1 MVLALAVSG
10 CGGSKKEALT
20 RYVQQVNTVASG
32 MRLELE
38 QVAAVNAGF
47 RSTADLAA
55 LAPKFARADRTLGT
69 FAARLAA
76 LDPPPEAKPV
86 AATLAKL
93 VAVERDLVAE
103 LHRFAVFL
111 PAFRKALAPYGR
123 AVAVFRNAA
132 SSVKTAT
139 AEASVVDV
147 YANAL
152 SKPLAALARLS
163 PPAVLAPTYTTETR
177 LLRRSRATALS
188 LAAALRAG
196 RAAQAHTLLVQLSQI
211 AVSGGSLAAQRAQIK
226 AVRAYDA
233 EVARATALE
242 NRAQLELV
250 RLQG

>member
-111 PAFRKALAPYGR
+111 PAFRRALAPYGR
-123 AVAVFRNAA
+123 AVAAFRNAA
-132 SSVKTAT
+132 SSVKTAK

-163 PPAVLAPTYTTETR
+163 PPAVLAPTYTTEVR

-250 RLQG
+250 HLQG